1 MKKTLLS
8 AVAIAG
14 VAGAFAVPTMVSGNA
29 RRTEGSLSALQAAET
44 PFLAE
49 LSGANEVPGPGD
61 ADGSGTAAVS
71 FDPIDATTTEV
82 CFDLAYTGIAAPT
95 AAHIHTG
102 AAGASGAVLIDFG
115 APTPDSYSGCVDAPT
130 ADVDLILANPA
141 GFYVNVHN
149 GDFPNGAIRGQ
160 LAEGPG
166 SAGSMH
172 FLPAPLRAYDSR
184 LAPNTELDA
193 METRTI
199 SLSNGTDL
207 EGDSVMAVPPG
218 ATAAIIT
225 LTATETGGPGYLSVY
240 SNAVPSPAPGEEP
253 ATSNLNF
260 TVAGLSVAVGTQV
273 AVDPSGSIKVTAGP
287 ASTHFI
293 VDVVGYLY

>member
-29 RRTEGSLSALQAAET
+29 RRTEGSLSAMQLAET

-49 LSGANEVPGPGD
+49 LSGANEVPAGD
-61 ADGSGTAAVS
+61 PDGSGTAAVS
-71 FDPIDATTTEV
+71 FDAIDATTSEV
-82 CFDLAYTGIAAPT
+82 CFDLAYTGIDAPT

-102 AAGASGAVLIDFG
+102 AAGANGGILIDFG
-115 APTPDSYSGCVDAPT
+115 TPTADSFSGCVDAPT
-130 ADVDLILANPA
+130 ADVDLILADPA
-141 GFYVNVHN
+141 GFYVNVHT
-149 GDFPNGAIRGQ
+149 GAFPDGAIRGQ
-160 LAEGPG
+160 LAEGPAP
-166 SAGSMH
+166 AGSMH
-172 FLPAPLRAYDSR
+172 FLPEPVRAYDSR
-184 LAPNTELDA
+184 LAPNTALDA
-193 METRTI
+193 SETRTI

-240 SNAVPSPAPGEEP
+240 SNAVPAPAAGEEP

-260 TVAGLSVAVGTQV
+260 TTAGLSVAVGTQV
-273 AVDPSGSIKVTAGP
+273 AVDPAASVKVTAGP

-293 VDVVGYLY
+293 IDVVGYLY